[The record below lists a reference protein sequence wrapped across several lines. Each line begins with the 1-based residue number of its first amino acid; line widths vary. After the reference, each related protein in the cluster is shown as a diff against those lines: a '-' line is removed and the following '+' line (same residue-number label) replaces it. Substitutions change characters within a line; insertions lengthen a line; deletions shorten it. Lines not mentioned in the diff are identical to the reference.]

1 MIYYFSGTG
10 NTRYAAM
17 KLSEKS
23 GEKAYFIPECD
34 PGEQQ
39 FKGETLGIIA
49 PVYSW
54 GIPPIVLDFIK
65 QLPDEFI
72 DTQKR
77 KEIYV
82 WAVLSCGDET
92 AMAPEMLRKSFE
104 RKGITVNAVMSVI
117 MPNNYVILPGFDV
130 DSKKIEKEKLEQ
142 APLRLSKIAEMIG
155 RRAEVTDIVR
165 GSWPRLK
172 TSLVY
177 PLFKRWGIFP
187 KKWRSLSACIGCGI
201 CEKACPVHNITMSGG
216 RPVWG
221 GNCISCLA
229 CYHNCPV
236 HAVAYGNATLRK
248 GQYVCPLSR
257 GAGQTFQKR

>member
-17 KLSEKS
+17 KLSDKT
-23 GEKAYFIPECD
+23 GERPYFVPDCD
-34 PGEQQ
+34 PRKQQ
-39 FKGETLGIIA
+39 FNGETLGIIS

-72 DTQKR
+72 ASLKR
-77 KEIYV
+77 NKVFV

-92 AMAPEMLRKSFE
+92 AMAPEMLRKEFAE
-104 RKGITVNAVMSVI
+104 RGLSVSLVASVI
-117 MPNNYVILPGFDV
+117 MPNNYVILPGFNV
-130 DSKKIEKEKLEQ
+130 DSKEIEKEKLDK
-142 APLRLSKIAEMIG
+142 APARLSHIADLIAQRSESMD
-155 RRAEVTDIVR
+155 VMR

-172 TSLVY
+172 TNLVY
-177 PLFKRWGIFP
+177 PLFRHWGIFP
-187 KKWRSLSACIGCGI
+187 KKWKSLSTCIGCGI
-201 CEKACPVHNITMSGG
+201 CKKACPVNNIKMTDGH
-216 RPVWG
+216 PVWG
-221 GNCISCLA
+221 SNCTSCLA

-236 HAVAYGNATLRK
+236 HSVAYGSATLRK

-257 GAGQTFQKR
+257 P